1 MSQITAVTFDL
12 WQTLLLDNREL
23 GRARAQLRL
32 EGAQD
37 ALKRVGENYTIDH
50 LREAYRAC
58 YRHCHRVREDNLDV
72 SFQKQV
78 NVFINNISP
87 GLLDRLRH
95 ETTRETIQEITRA
108 YSDAFFVHPP
118 VPHAEGVRVL
128 EGIRDMGLNIG
139 LISNTGMTPG
149 TAFRRFLDQHKLLHY
164 FDTLTF
170 SDEVK
175 LAKPSDQIFRMTVD
189 SLHTTPE
196 QTVHVGDHVINDV
209 QGAKQVGMRT
219 VWIEGFYQRED
230 PTDPKTEPDIAVP
243 DLGEVVPAV
252 EKLCHLFGKA

>member
-23 GRARAQLRL
+23 GRARGQLRL
-32 EGAQD
+32 EGAQA
-37 ALKRVGENYTIDH
+37 ALKRVGEIYSIEQ

-72 SFQKQV
+72 SFQEQV
-78 NVFINNISP
+78 NIFINHISP
-87 GLLDRLRH
+87 DLIDRLPQ
-95 ETTRETIQEITRA
+95 EIIQEITQA
-108 YSDAFFVHPP
+108 YSDAFLVHPP
-118 VPHAEGVRVL
+118 LPHAESVAVL
-128 EGIRDMGLNIG
+128 EGVKNMGLKIG

-164 FDTLTF
+164 FQTLTF

-175 LAKPSDQIFRMTVD
+175 LAKPSDQIFKLTVD

-196 QTVHVGDHVINDV
+196 QTVHVGDHVVNDV
-209 QGAKQVGMRT
+209 QGAKQVGMKT

-230 PTDPKTEPDIAVP
+230 PSDPKTEPDIAVA
-243 DLGEVVPAV
+243 DLGEVVAAV
-252 EKLCHLFGKA
+252 EKLCHLSRRA

>member
-1 MSQITAVTFDL
+1 MD
-12 WQTLLLDNREL
+12 
-23 GRARAQLRL
+23 
-32 EGAQD
+32 
-37 ALKRVGENYTIDH
+37 
-50 LREAYRAC
+50 
-58 YRHCHRVREDNLDV
+58 
-72 SFQKQV
+72 
-78 NVFINNISP
+78 VFINNISP

-175 LAKPSDQIFRMTVD
+175 LGQALGPNFSDDGGLAAHD
-189 SLHTTPE
+189 SGTNGTRGGPR
-196 QTVHVGDHVINDV
+196 D
-209 QGAKQVGMRT
+209 K
-219 VWIEGFYQRED
+219 
-230 PTDPKTEPDIAVP
+230 
-243 DLGEVVPAV
+243 
-252 EKLCHLFGKA
+252 